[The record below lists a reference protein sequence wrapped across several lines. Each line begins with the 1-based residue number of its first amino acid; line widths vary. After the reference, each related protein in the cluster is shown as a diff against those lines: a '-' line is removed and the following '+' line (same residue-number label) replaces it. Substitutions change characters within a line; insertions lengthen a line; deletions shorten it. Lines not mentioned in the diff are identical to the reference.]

1 VTDNEN
7 ELKQTNDGEQ
17 TNLLRTI
24 TSDTIVTDYVIILLV
39 RRWIIDWTSGHYWLV
54 RLVL

>member
-39 RRWIIDWTSGHYWLV
+39 RR
-54 RLVL
+54 